1 MRCPVCHRRLVP
13 GAVCPLHTERP
24 RRPLEEPELPAPP
37 QVPGHTFLAPLGSGG
52 FSQVFSA
59 RREKEGS
66 EVAVK
71 VALHPASAPRFT
83 HEAAALLRVGFPTV
97 PALLEQGALTDG
109 RAYLVLERLR
119 GQTLAAWMAA
129 LPGSGAASLPQVREL
144 LAALCTALERVHG
157 AGLVHRDLKPE
168 NLFLREGGTLSLL
181 DFGLARFLDTPNHG
195 DAEPPVHLTRTGERL
210 GTPFYMSPEQCL
222 ATPDVDARADLYS
235 LGVLLFELLTGT
247 PPFTGGPEEVQQG
260 HVSLRPPLVSERA
273 ALPRALDDVLLR
285 CLAKDPAARFASASA
300 LLAAFDAACQAT
312 AAVSAVPAPLPLA
325 SPHQGVRPV
334 ALLGVS
340 GDIEAPWLV
349 AAVAPEGG
357 LMARVHPGRYLVAFP
372 EHPSA
377 EAGLRAAIRAA
388 RSLASEP
395 GLAPVLHLA
404 PLRAR
409 PGASQ
414 LRLAGEALDD
424 PSAWWPSEPGPS
436 ESTPRVTSE
445 AARVLGEGATAPG
458 PDGALRLS
466 EDSALTR
473 TPSVTEPPPL
483 FGRDALLDTLGA
495 QADQAF
501 SGEGP
506 GLSVVTGEPG
516 LGKTRLLDALT
527 SRLETRAGVRVV
539 RLTAPPP
546 DMTREEVLLH
556 ALWNLAAAP
565 RPLPSHSRRHVLARA
580 VAEALR
586 QLAGGGPLAL
596 LLDDAHQAD
605 PTSLDALEMATLA
618 TPGLTLW
625 VCVAARPELHG
636 LRPLLGERA
645 GHLAHQTL
653 SPLGPGEQRALLRH
667 LLRPAEFIPE
677 PVLARLEQL
686 TQGVPLSLVEVAGA
700 LRTSGALRATAG
712 GEGYVAADELLHVS
726 VTPLFERLAARALAM
741 LPAAHQGLAQ
751 LCAVLGQEPAVA
763 RVDAAQRHLERKD
776 DEARVAGLD
785 AGMGLARLERA
796 GLLRAMGPERYAF
809 RQPQLR
815 EALERALPT
824 AWRRALHTAA
834 LRSLPPGD
842 AETRARARH
851 AAACG
856 AHAESFAAWF
866 ALGEAA
872 RRAHRHVEAE
882 QDYTHAL
889 AQLPE
894 DDGERRAKVL
904 AGRGRV
910 RYRTHRFHEALADLG
925 AARAL
930 AHARRNT
937 ALEVDLLLEE
947 ATLVDWLEDSEGSA
961 TRTRE
966 ALDKA
971 ESLDDPR
978 LSVRC
983 SLARARQSW
992 REGDWARA
1000 TRLLT
1005 ATAESAMLARDTETR
1020 IIALMM
1026 QGTGLALDGQEAPST
1041 EAFDEA
1047 LALCQKEGD
1056 ALHRAAT
1063 LINRT
1068 FLWRLRGDL
1077 AGAERDLREAIAL
1090 GRELGHAQVERWSV
1104 GQLAECLHWMGRDAE
1119 ALGLARRAH
1128 ELGVRF
1134 FGAHPVAV
1142 DAVLLARVALALG
1155 DVREA
1160 RALLDW
1166 LGRHCAPEQTPPNTR
1181 ALWRLVERGVHEAET
1196 GTRDA
1201 AGWHTL
1207 ADEAAP
1213 DTSGDELT
1221 EVLHQAAVAAWA
1233 TGERAEARQWLARA
1247 RDTAGASPLWR
1258 ARLEGLHVDWAAT
1271 PAPEVCGLPGN
1282 SPRPEP
1288 PSHR

>member
-1 MRCPVCHRRLVP
+1 MRCPVCHRRLPP
-13 GAVCPLHTERP
+13 GSACPLHAERP
-24 RRPLEEPELPAPP
+24 RLPLEEPEPLVPP
-37 QVPGHTFLAPLGSGG
+37 HVPGFPLLAPLGTGG

-59 RREKEGS
+59 RREQDGA

-71 VALHPASAPRFT
+71 VALGSSASPRFT
-83 HEAAALLRVGFPTV
+83 HEAAALRRVGPPTA
-97 PALLEQGALTDG
+97 PSLLGQGELPGG
-109 RAYLVLERLR
+109 RAFLVLERLH

-129 LPGSGAASLPQVREL
+129 LPGSGAASLPHVREL
-144 LAALCTALERVHG
+144 LSGLCTALEHVHG
-157 AGLVHRDLKPE
+157 VGLVHRDLKPE
-168 NLFLREGGTLSLL
+168 NLFLREGGALSLL
-181 DFGLARFLDTPNHG
+181 DFGLARFLDAP
-195 DAEPPVHLTRTGERL
+195 DARQSEPSVRLTRTGERL

-222 ATPDVDARADLYS
+222 ASPDVDARADLYA
-235 LGVLLFELLTGT
+235 LGVLLFELLTGA
-247 PPFTGGPEEVQQG
+247 PPFTGGPDEVRRG
-260 HVSLRPPLVSERA
+260 HVSLRPPLASERA

-285 CLAKDPAARFASASA
+285 CLAKEPTERFASASA
-300 LLAAFDAACQAT
+300 LLAAFDTACRTAPAT
-312 AAVSAVPAPLPLA
+312 PAPALPR
-325 SPHQGVRPV
+325 SPAPSQGVRPV
-334 ALLGVS
+334 ALLGVA
-340 GDIEAPWLV
+340 GDVEAPWLA

-357 LMARVHPGRYLVAFP
+357 LLARVHPGRYLVAFP

-377 EAGLRAAIRAA
+377 EAGLRAALRAA
-388 RSLASEP
+388 RPLSREP
-395 GLAPVLHLA
+395 GVSTVLHLA
-404 PLRAR
+404 PLRVR

-414 LRLAGEALDD
+414 LRLAGEALDAPD
-424 PSAWWPSEPGPS
+424 TWWPREGL
-436 ESTPRVTSE
+436 TPE
-445 AARVLGEGATAPG
+445 AALALGEGATAPG
-458 PDGALRLS
+458 P
-466 EDSALTR
+466 EDTA
-473 TPSVTEPPPL
+473 PEAEPPPL
-483 FGRDALLDTLGA
+483 FGRDALLDTLC
-495 QADQAF
+495 ADAARAF
-501 SGEGP
+501 SGPGP
-506 GLSVVTGEPG
+506 GLTVLTGEPG
-516 LGKTRLLDALT
+516 LGKTRVLDALA
-527 SRLETRAGVRVV
+527 TRMEAQPGVRVV
-539 RLTAPPP
+539 RLAAPPP
-546 DMTREEVLLH
+546 DTTPGDALLH
-556 ALWNLAAAP
+556 ALWDAIAS
-565 RPLPSHSRRHVLARA
+565 PLPFPAPTRRQALARA

-586 QLAGGGPLAL
+586 QSGTRGPLAL

-605 PTSLDALEMATLA
+605 PTTLDALEVATLA
-618 TPGLTLW
+618 APGIPLW
-625 VCVAARPELHG
+625 VCAAARPELRG

-645 GHLAHQTL
+645 GHLAHQAL
-653 SPLGPGEQRALLRH
+653 PPLAPEAQRALLRH

-686 TQGVPLSLVEVAGA
+686 TQGVPLSLVEVARA
-700 LRTSGALRATAG
+700 LRTSGTLRATAD

-726 VTPLFERLAARALAM
+726 VTPLFERLAARALAV
-741 LPAAHQGLAQ
+741 LPEAHQGLAR
-751 LCAVLGQEPAVA
+751 LCAVLGQEVTVA
-763 RVDAAQRHLERKD
+763 RVDAAQRHLEKKED
-776 DEARVAGLD
+776 TARMAGLD
-785 AGMGLARLERA
+785 AGTGLARLERA
-796 GLLRAMGPERYAF
+796 GLLRAVGPGRYVF

-815 EALERALPT
+815 EALERALPPT
-824 AWRRALHTAA
+824 WRRALHLAA
-834 LRSLPPGD
+834 LRALPEGD
-842 AETRARARH
+842 TEPRARARH
-851 AAACG
+851 AAASG
-856 AHAESFAAWF
+856 AHEEAFTAWF

-894 DDGERRAKVL
+894 GDRERRARVL

-925 AARAL
+925 QARAL
-930 AHARRNT
+930 ARALGNT

-947 ATLVDWLEDSEGSA
+947 ATLVDWLEDAEGSA
-961 TRTRE
+961 ARTHE
-966 ALDKA
+966 ALEKA

-1005 ATAESAMLARDTETR
+1005 ATVEAATLARDTETR

-1026 QGTGLALDGQEAPST
+1026 QGTGLALDGQEAPAT
-1041 EAFDEA
+1041 AAFDEA
-1047 LALCQKEGD
+1047 LALSQREGD

-1077 AGAERDLREAIAL
+1077 QGTESDLREAIAL

-1155 DVREA
+1155 DTREA

-1166 LGRHCAPEQTPPNTR
+1166 LDTHCAPERTPPNTR
-1181 ALWRLVERGVHEAET
+1181 ALWRLVALRVAEAES

-1201 AGWHTL
+1201 AAWRAL

-1221 EVLHQAAVAAWA
+1221 ELLHQAAVAAWEA
-1233 TGERAEARQWLARA
+1233 GAWDEARQWLVRA
-1247 RDTAGASPLWR
+1247 RDTARASPLWR
-1258 ARLEGLHVDWAAT
+1258 SRLDALAVDWEAT
-1271 PAPEVCGLPGN
+1271 STPEPRGLPGN
-1282 SPRPEP
+1282 NPSPLPLSRG
-1288 PSHR
+1288 